1 MNRLNKVKV
10 GVHFQIMNLFFPFS
24 YLEFCNLLARSRSC
38 RSCLIHPIFSTL
50 ELVSAYFIRNKP
62 IGKGQSNIK
71 SGSVGFLHPTTN
83 HSAYLIGLAVEFYA
97 GYGPSSLTR
106 SSSTLNS
113 TKFWVQIYAVII
125 HINRLI

>member
-1 MNRLNKVKV
+1 
-10 GVHFQIMNLFFPFS
+10 
-24 YLEFCNLLARSRSC
+24 
-38 RSCLIHPIFSTL
+38 LIHPIFSTL

-83 HSAYLIGLAVEFYA
+83 HSAYLIDLAVEFYA

-106 SSSTLNS
+106 SSTLIPPN
-113 TKFWVQIYAVII
+113 FIFGFHVVII
-125 HINRLI
+125 GCYNQYQSFDKK